1 MIKIFFILFSDGWPQ
16 EIQSQLEFNMEEQ
29 FIKADKKYTDCK
41 ELVKIQNDE
50 QKHPCYLQYHTTFIK
65 KEIKAEEMDY
75 VEYV

>member
-1 MIKIFFILFSDGWPQ
+1 
-16 EIQSQLEFNMEEQ
+16 MEEQ